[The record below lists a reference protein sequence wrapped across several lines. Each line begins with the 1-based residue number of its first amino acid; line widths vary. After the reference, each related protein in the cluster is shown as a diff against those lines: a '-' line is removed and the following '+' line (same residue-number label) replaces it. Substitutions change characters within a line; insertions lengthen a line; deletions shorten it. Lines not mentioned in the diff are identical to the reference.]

1 MLPLTR
7 VISKSAAGY
16 LLENPSIRRY
26 APRLMQAIISL
37 AMVLRE
43 KATDAD
49 NQQERPGFAQWVVGF
64 VDGEGCFSVPIFRSR
79 SSRSGW
85 QVQPAFSV
93 VQGEWSLGALHLLKR
108 YFECGSVVRN
118 ARHDNHREDVWRYG
132 VRRLEDLSNRII
144 PFFELNPLITAKSVD
159 FEHLSSVVRM
169 MSKGIHLEDGG
180 LAKIATIAEAM
191 NQRKPSRFLE
201 SSEAIRQPS
210 RFDNET
216 KRWS

>member
-1 MLPLTR
+1 
-7 VISKSAAGY
+7 VVG
-16 LLENPSIRRY
+16 
-26 APRLMQAIISL
+26 
-37 AMVLRE
+37 E
-43 KATDAD
+43 KATGAD

-64 VDGEGCFSVPIFRSR
+64 VDGEGCFSVPIFRNR
-79 SSRSGW
+79 SSKSGW

-93 VQGEWSLGALHLLKR
+93 VQGERSVGALHLLKR
-108 YFECGSVVRN
+108 HFGCGSVVRN

-144 PFFELNPLITAKSVD
+144 PFFELNPLITAKRVD
-159 FEHLSSVVRM
+159 FKHFSLVVNM
-169 MSKGIHLEDGG
+169 MRRGIHLEDGG
-180 LAKIATIAEAM
+180 LAKIATIAEGM

-210 RFDNET
+210 RRDNET